1 MQTQPVVKD
10 SRNVPSGSTPVP
22 KIDDRLRQAALDR
35 DRVPVLI
42 LLKEQPQKELY
53 LRAQSE
59 RRIQLET
66 AEAALTAS
74 IASGERQPQ
83 LMAQKTLDELTME
96 TRRETAFAMERQVGH
111 LQQALMDRLTAAG
124 ATNLFKFRLINMVR
138 AEIPSRL
145 LATLESDDLVAQ
157 IGLVEREQIQMDLNA
172 IWTGASAF
180 WTAGFTGSGE
190 TVAVLD
196 SGVDASHPALIG
208 RVQGRNFVANNPA
221 CSPADRATSSD
232 LNGHGTHVAGTIAG
246 FSNALAP
253 FGRGVAYGVSSI
265 YNGKIGCNDGSVWV
279 DARLSALVDALLNSP
294 ARIINNSSNFIAAA
308 PEDDLG
314 ARQIDALID
323 VFDLVWV
330 NSAGNWGPGAR
341 TLGSPAQA
349 YNIISVAN
357 IDTRQSLNRELA
369 VVAPS
374 SSRGPTAGGRAKPDI
389 AAPGTNIISALA
401 GTGLF
406 TIKTG
411 TSMAAPHVAG
421 AAALLRQAGVRDRLQ
436 IKALLLN
443 TTDTQSWDSSRGWG
457 YMNLQRAFEQRQW
470 ITSAE
475 LAPIAGASQLWRVT
489 IPAGK
494 SFFATAVWNRYLNAE
509 ATAMSLRDVDL
520 YIFGRSSGALLARS
534 DGFLNNVEQIGYR
547 NSTASPVDVVVRLQ
561 AANDGLSRLAGSGE
575 PFALA
580 VSEPAVVPIRGPTFS
595 GGCNP
600 PATVNLGLVTFS
612 CTITNTGDLASVG
625 GSAHLSDGMRE
636 VVRNTIGPIA
646 PQGSLTTT
654 FSFVATSAG
663 SVSLRFGLSDTGFL
677 AAPVFSAPFSIV
689 ISAPLTAP
697 AITEVVHGASF
708 APEIAAATWV
718 TIRGRDLAPTTRIW
732 VASDFVGNQLPT
744 SLDGVSVRI
753 NGRPALVYYVS
764 PTQLN
769 VLAPD
774 DAQTGSVA
782 VQVTTR
788 AGASNQFIAR
798 KIALSPSPF
807 SFTAAGTVFAAAVHV
822 DGAYVAPAGAF
833 GTGAASRPAR
843 PGDVISIYG
852 TGCGPGIPFTPAGQ
866 IVSTAGPL
874 TLPSSASIGGVDA
887 RIEYAGVAG
896 SGLCQF
902 NVIVPNLVPGNW
914 PFLLT
919 VGGITSTF
927 RPPVPVSR

>member
-1 MQTQPVVKD
+1 MQTQPVVKE
-10 SRNVPSGSTPVP
+10 SRNIPSGSTPVP
-22 KIDDRLRQAALDR
+22 KIDDRLRRSALEL

-53 LRAQSE
+53 LRARSD

-66 AEAALTAS
+66 AEAALAAS
-74 IASGERQPQ
+74 VASGERQPQ
-83 LMAQKTLDELTME
+83 LRAQKTLDELTME
-96 TRRETAFAMERQVGH
+96 TRRETAFALERQVGH
-111 LQQALMDRLTAAG
+111 LQQALMDRLTAGG
-124 ATNLFKFRLINMVR
+124 ATDVFKFRLINMVR

-145 LATLESDDLVAQ
+145 LPTLESDDLVAQ

-172 IWTGASAF
+172 IWTGASTF
-180 WTAGFTGSGE
+180 WAAGFTGSGE

-196 SGVDASHPALIG
+196 SGVDALHPALIG

-253 FGRGVAYGVSSI
+253 FGRGVAYGVSI
-265 YNGKIGCNDGSVWV
+265 YNGKIGCGDGSVWN
-279 DARLSALVDALLNSP
+279 DARLAALEDALLMSA
-294 ARIINNSSNFIAAA
+294 ARIINNSSGSLAAA
-308 PEDDLG
+308 PEDDLSTLV
-314 ARQIDALID
+314 IDAVID

-330 NSAGNWGPGAR
+330 NAAGNSGPGAR

-357 IDTRQSLNRELA
+357 VDTRISLNRELA
-369 VVAPS
+369 VIAPS

-389 AAPGTNIISALA
+389 AAPGTSIISAQA
-401 GTGLF
+401 GTSTF
-406 TIKTG
+406 SIKTG

-421 AAALLRQAGVRDRLQ
+421 AAALLRQAGVKDRLR

-443 TTDTQSWDSSRGWG
+443 TTDSSGWNSSRGWG

-475 LAPIAGASQLWRVT
+475 LAPIPGASVLWRAT

-494 SFFATAVWNRYLNAE
+494 SFFSTAVWNRYLNLEPA
-509 ATAMSLRDVDL
+509 ALFLRDVDL
-520 YIFGRSSGALLARS
+520 YIFGRTTGALLARS
-534 DGFLNNVEQIGYR
+534 DGSLDNVEQIGYR
-547 NSTASPVDVVVRLQ
+547 NTTASPMDVVIRLQ
-561 AANDGLSRLAGSGE
+561 AANAGFNRLAGSNE

-580 VSEPAVVPIRGPTFS
+580 VSEPAVVPITGPVFS

-600 PATVNLGLVTFS
+600 PATVNPGLVTFS
-612 CTITNTGDLASVG
+612 CTLINTGDLASVG
-625 GSAHLSDGMRE
+625 GSAQLLDGTRE
-636 VVRNTIGPIA
+636 VARNNVGPIA

-654 FSFVATSAG
+654 FSFVASGAG
-663 SVSLRFGLSDTGFL
+663 SLSLRLGLSDTGFL
-677 AAPVFSAPFSIV
+677 AAPVFAAPFSILV
-689 ISAPLTAP
+689 TAP
-697 AITEVVHGASF
+697 ATAPTITEVVHGASF
-708 APEIAAATWV
+708 VPEIAAATWV

-744 SLDGVSVRI
+744 ALDGVSVRI

-788 AGASNQFIAR
+788 AGTSNQFIAR

-833 GTGAASRPAR
+833 GAGAASRPAR

-866 IVSTAGPL
+866 IVSVAGPL
-874 TLPSSASIGGVDA
+874 TLSSSASIGGVAA

-902 NVIVPNLVPGNW
+902 NVIVPNLAPGNW

-919 VGGITSTF
+919 VGGVTSTF
-927 RPPVPVSR
+927 RPPVPVNR